1 MKKIAF
7 FVAAA
12 ALLASCTKWENKSTE
27 FKVTGVW
34 TGINQQVNI
43 QALPFLD
50 STSTQSTT
58 MMEANFMDNGGLTI
72 DSAGTRMDSLGW
84 AIKNDTIL
92 TIENIDLVL
101 NSRRAAVAPL
111 QILILSSRLWNKMP
125 SPSEWIQSLTVTVP
139 GVPIPLK
146 LKSHKSNVGANN
158 PDRTYTEKPASSGLF
173 LCQFAPERAVEIF
186 NFLGV

>member
-34 TGINQQVNI
+34 TGINQQINI

-58 MMEANFMDNGGLTI
+58 MMEANFMDNGGLTL
-72 DSAGTRMDSLGW
+72 DSAGTRIDSIGW

-92 TIENIDLVL
+92 VLKNVDLGIGIPGAGGGSTNLEYVIKTL
-101 NSRRAAVAPL
+101 EQDAFTF
-111 QILILSSRLWNKMP
+111 KMDT
-125 SPSEWIQSLTVTVP
+125 SLTVTVP
-139 GVPIPLK
+139 GVPIPL
-146 LKSHKSNVGANN
+146 N
-158 PDRTYTEKPASSGLF
+158 F
-173 LCQFAPERAVEIF
+173 EIAQIQRW
-186 NFLGV
+186 GK

>member
-7 FVAAA
+7 FIAAA
-12 ALLASCTKWENKSTE
+12 AMLASCTKWENKSTE

-72 DSAGTRMDSLGW
+72 DSAGTRLDSLGW

-92 TIENIDLVL
+92 TLKNIDLGLGLPGAGCTNANLDFVIKTL
-101 NSRRAAVAPL
+101 EQDAFTFR
-111 QILILSSRLWNKMP
+111 MDT
-125 SPSEWIQSLTVTVP
+125 SLTVTVP
-139 GVPIPLK
+139 GVPIPL
-146 LKSHKSNVGANN
+146 
-158 PDRTYTEKPASSGLF
+158 TF
-173 LCQFAPERAVEIF
+173 EIAQIQRW
-186 NFLGV
+186 GK

>member
-7 FVAAA
+7 FIAAA

-58 MMEANFMDNGGLTI
+58 FMEANFMDNGGLTI

-92 TIENIDLVL
+92 VLKGLNLGIEIPGGTGGVG
-101 NSRRAAVAPL
+101 
-111 QILILSSRLWNKMP
+111 SSDMNFVIKTLEQDAFTFRTDTN
-125 SPSEWIQSLTVTVP
+125 LTVTVP
-139 GVPIPLK
+139 GVPIPLSIDIAQIQRWGK
-146 LKSHKSNVGANN
+146 
-158 PDRTYTEKPASSGLF
+158 
-173 LCQFAPERAVEIF
+173 
-186 NFLGV
+186 

>member
-58 MMEANFMDNGGLTI
+58 LMEANFMDNGGLTI
-72 DSAGTRMDSLGW
+72 DSAGTRLDSLGW

-92 TIENIDLVL
+92 TLKNIDLGLGLPGDGGTTSNLDFVIKTL
-101 NSRRAAVAPL
+101 EQDAFTFR
-111 QILILSSRLWNKMP
+111 MDT
-125 SPSEWIQSLTVTVP
+125 SLTVTVP
-139 GVPIPLK
+139 GVPIPL
-146 LKSHKSNVGANN
+146 
-158 PDRTYTEKPASSGLF
+158 TF
-173 LCQFAPERAVEIF
+173 EIAQIQRW
-186 NFLGV
+186 GK

>member
-1 MKKIAF
+1 MKKIALF
-7 FVAAA
+7 IVVAASLA
-12 ALLASCTKWENKSTE
+12 ACTKWENKSTE

-72 DSAGTRMDSLGW
+72 DSAGTRLDSLGW

-92 TIENIDLVL
+92 TLKNIDLGLGLPGAGGTTANLDFVIKTL
-101 NSRRAAVAPL
+101 EQDAFTFR
-111 QILILSSRLWNKMP
+111 MDT
-125 SPSEWIQSLTVTVP
+125 SLTVTVP
-139 GVPIPLK
+139 GVPIPL
-146 LKSHKSNVGANN
+146 
-158 PDRTYTEKPASSGLF
+158 TF
-173 LCQFAPERAVEIF
+173 EIAQIQRW
-186 NFLGV
+186 GK